1 MIFPK
6 KYPLSAIKRLI
17 SGWKECNFERYQ
29 QAYSLYGGGIST
41 HPDIVRFLNEKFGNS
56 FIFYV
61 KENPQ
66 IENVIEGAYFT
77 CKDHHL
83 AASHQ
88 KDYHFFT
95 YDEIIFPIAKHLKT
109 IIPGKSKTISL
120 LHKENFINVC
130 YGRLN
135 KRTVCLAK
143 EKFSY
148 KTRRNRSNEINKF
161 KRSGGEIHQINDFTC
176 QEFIDIY
183 TTLYE
188 KRWTYKTHNEEEKEK
203 LTELYTELKQHLYG
217 NVLTINGAP
226 VAYDLVIKADSPQWI
241 SFDAVDGGL
250 DPKYSNLSVGSILM
264 WLNIQNAS
272 ALCQENQKT
281 MRYSIGRPS
290 LTYKDRWCH
299 RHPLARTLF

>member
-6 KYPLSAIKRLI
+6 KYPLSSIKRLI
-17 SGWKECNFERYQ
+17 SGWKECSFERYQ

-109 IIPGKSKTISL
+109 IIPGKSKTISP
-120 LHKENFINVC
+120 LHKENFVNIY

-135 KRTVCLAK
+135 KRTICLAK
-143 EKFSY
+143 EDFSY
-148 KTRRNRSNEINKF
+148 KTRRNRSNEINRF
-161 KRSGGEIHQINDFTC
+161 KRAGGEIHQIDDFTC
-176 QEFIDIY
+176 QEFVDIY
-183 TTLYE
+183 TILYE
-188 KRWTYKTHNEEEKEK
+188 KRWGEKHSEAEK
-203 LTELYTELKQHLYG
+203 GKLIELYIELKQHLYG
-217 NVLTINGAP
+217 CVLTINGTPA
-226 VAYDLVIKADSPQWI
+226 AYDLVIKSDSPQWI
-241 SFDAVDGGL
+241 SFDAVNGGY
-250 DPKYSNLSVGSILM
+250 DPGYANLSLGSIVM

-272 ALCQENQKT
+272 ALCQQHQKT
-281 MRYSIGRPS
+281 MRYSIGKP
-290 LTYKDRWCH
+290 TFAYKDRWCH